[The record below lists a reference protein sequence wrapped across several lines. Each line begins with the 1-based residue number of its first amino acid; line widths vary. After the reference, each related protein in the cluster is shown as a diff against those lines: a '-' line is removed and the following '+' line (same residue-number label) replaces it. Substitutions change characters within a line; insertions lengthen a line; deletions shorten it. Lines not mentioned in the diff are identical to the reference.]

1 MLRCRELKLA
11 LPDGLLRIQALDR
24 VMGGLL
30 KKDAQAS
37 FRISTFRLQH
47 KIDLKPDEQTLEHF
61 FDLLLAEAARVHDDG
76 TKERGSGREHCWES
90 QCEGPVSG
98 WRRIPTATG

>member
-1 MLRCRELKLA
+1 
-11 LPDGLLRIQALDR
+11 
-24 VMGGLL
+24 MGGLL

-61 FDLLLAEAARVHDDG
+61 FDLLLAEAEFMMMGQRKEEVAG
-76 TKERGSGREHCWES
+76 TMLAK
-90 QCEGPVSG
+90 QM
-98 WRRIPTATG
+98 